1 MNVYLDFETR
11 SRADLPTVGAYRYG
25 CDPSTE
31 VLMAAVTAEGEDSP
45 VYLWVNPKYE
55 TEGMK
60 SEPETLKL
68 IAEADLV
75 YAHNAPFEH
84 AIAWGTK
91 WCHTRLEQWRCT
103 AAMARMAGLPD
114 SLAKCSAALGL
125 PELKD
130 AKGKSLIRLFS
141 IPDAETGEFN
151 SPHEYLEKWKQ
162 FGRYCRQDVIVEK
175 AIHKQLAKSFGLE
188 GNNLAD
194 FLFTL
199 RMNTAG
205 IPVNCKALDAADI
218 MVGQVSL
225 KAVKEFRKLTG
236 VNVTQRSKVL
246 DWLKFHGVPI
256 VDMQAATLEAL
267 PREGLDSDTKRGL
280 ELYSQLSYAAIKKIS
295 TMRSW
300 ACSDQRMRGVFK
312 YYGAGTGRWSAGG
325 PQIQNA
331 KKATYAMRP
340 ITGAAYDYLCSGGTS
355 EGIEAVY
362 GDCLEV
368 LASSIRHFVHADH
381 PLLDADYNAIE
392 ARIACWVSGEEQ
404 ALKDYARG
412 ADRYRTMASKIYG
425 ISESRVTSDQRALG
439 KVAILGLG
447 YGMGAEKFH
456 SSCRDLYGITIS
468 MSMAEQAK
476 STFRSQHPRMTALWR
491 NLDSDIRSAIKSPR
505 TVFESCKYIRL
516 WTEWTAGMNYLLV
529 RLPSGRKLAYPLP
542 AIEADG
548 IAYWGAIA
556 ASTQWGRVKMYG
568 AKMFENIC
576 QAIAA
581 DVMAH
586 GAINAESKGMMPF
599 ALIHD
604 QGLAIQDQD
613 QKPEDF
619 AKALSEVPRWATGLP
634 LKVEAKIVPYYSK

>member
-11 SRADLPTVGAYRYG
+11 SRADLPKVGAYRYG
-25 CDPSTE
+25 SDPSTE
-31 VLMAAVTAEGEDSP
+31 VLMAAVSAEGEDSP
-45 VYLWVNPKYE
+45 VYLWVNSKYE

-60 SEPETLKL
+60 SEPEALRL
-68 IAEADLV
+68 LAQADSV

-84 AIAWGTK
+84 AIVWGTG
-91 WCHTRLEQWRCT
+91 CCNIRLEQWRCT

-114 SLAKCSAALGL
+114 SLSKCSIALGL

-141 IPDAETGEFN
+141 IPDVETGEFN
-151 SPHEYLEKWKQ
+151 SPHEYVEKWKQ
-162 FGRYCRQDVIVEK
+162 FGQYCRQDVTVEK
-175 AIHKQLAKSFGLE
+175 AIHKQLSKSFSLE
-188 GNNLAD
+188 GNNLSD

-199 RMNTAG
+199 RMNTVG
-205 IPVNCKALDAADI
+205 IPVNCEALDAADL
-218 MVGQVSL
+218 MVDQVSSR
-225 KAVKEFRKLTG
+225 AVKEFRNLTG

-246 DWLKFHGVPI
+246 DWLKFNGVAI
-256 VDMQAATLEAL
+256 LDMQASTLEAVV
-267 PREGLDSDTKRGL
+267 REDLDPVTKRGIQ
-280 ELYSQLSYAAIKKIS
+280 LYSQLSYAAIKKIS
-295 TMRSW
+295 TMRAW

-331 KKATYAMRP
+331 KKATYAMRSL
-340 ITGAAYDYLCSGGTS
+340 TGPAYDYLCNGGTS

-368 LASSIRHFVHADH
+368 LASSIRHFIHADY

-392 ARIACWVSGEEQ
+392 ARIACWVSGEGQ
-404 ALKDYARG
+404 ALIDYSRG
-412 ADRYRTMASKIYG
+412 VDRYRTMASKIYG
-425 ISESRVTSDQRALG
+425 VSESRVTPDQRALG

-456 SSCRDLYGITIS
+456 ASCRDLYGIKIS
-468 MSMAEQAK
+468 MDMAEQAK
-476 STFRSQHPRMTALWR
+476 STFRSEHPRMTALWR
-491 NLDSDIRSAIKSPR
+491 KLESDIRSAIGSPR
-505 TVFESCKYIRL
+505 TIFESCSHLRL
-516 WTEWTAGMNYLLV
+516 WTEWTAGMNYLII

-542 AIEADG
+542 AIEDDG
-548 IAYWGAIA
+548 ITYWGAVA

-604 QGLAIQDQD
+604 QGLAIQDRG

-619 AKALSEVPRWATGLP
+619 AQALSKVPPWATGLP
-634 LKVEAKIVPYYSK
+634 LRVEAKLVPYYSK

>member
-11 SRADLPTVGAYRYG
+11 SRADLPTVGAYRYA

-31 VLMAAVTAEGEDSP
+31 VLMAAVSAEGEDSP

-60 SEPETLKL
+60 SEPEALRLLTL
-68 IAEADLV
+68 ADSV

-84 AIAWGTK
+84 AIVWGTK
-91 WCHTRLEQWRCT
+91 WCNLQLEQWRCT
-103 AAMARMAGLPD
+103 AAMARMAGLPE
-114 SLAKCSAALGL
+114 SLSKCSVALGL

-141 IPDAETGEFN
+141 IPDVETGEFN

-162 FGRYCRQDVIVEK
+162 FGQYCRQDVIVEK
-175 AIHKQLAKSFGLE
+175 AIHKQLSQSFSLE
-188 GNNLAD
+188 GNNLSD

-199 RMNTAG
+199 RMNTVG
-205 IPVNCKALDAADI
+205 IPVNCKALDAADL
-218 MVGQVSL
+218 MVDQVSG
-225 KAVKEFRKLTG
+225 KAVKEFRNLTG

-246 DWLKFHGVPI
+246 DWLKFNGVAI
-256 VDMQAATLEAL
+256 VDMQAATLEAVA
-267 PREGLDSDTKRGL
+267 REDLDPVTKRGI

-295 TMRSW
+295 TMRAW

-331 KKATYAMRP
+331 KKATYAMRSL
-340 ITGAAYDYLCSGGTS
+340 TGPAYDYLCNGGTS

-368 LASSIRHFVHADH
+368 LASSIRHFIHADH
-381 PLLDADYNAIE
+381 PMLDADYNAIE
-392 ARIACWVSGEEQ
+392 ARIACWVSGEGQ
-404 ALKDYARG
+404 ALIDYSRG

-425 ISESRVTSDQRALG
+425 VSESRVTPDQRALG

-456 SSCRDLYGITIS
+456 ASCRDLYGIKIS
-468 MSMAEQAK
+468 MDMAEQAK
-476 STFRSQHPRMTALWR
+476 STFRSEHPRMTALWR
-491 NLDSDIRSAIKSPR
+491 KLDSDIRSAIGSPR
-505 TVFESCKYIRL
+505 TIFEPCIHLRL
-516 WTEWTAGMNYLLV
+516 WTEWTAGMNYLII

-542 AIEADG
+542 AIEDDG
-548 IAYWGAIA
+548 ITYWGAVA

-604 QGLAIQDQD
+604 QGLAIQDKG
-613 QKPEDF
+613 QKPEEF
-619 AKALSEVPRWATGLP
+619 AQALSKVPSWATGLP
-634 LKVEAKIVPYYSK
+634 LKVEAKLVPYYSK

>member
-11 SRADLPTVGAYRYG
+11 SKADLPSVGAYRYG

-55 TEGMK
+55 TEGME
-60 SEPETLKL
+60 SEPEAIRL
-68 IAEADLV
+68 IAQADLV

-84 AIAWGTK
+84 AIVWGTK
-91 WCHTRLEQWRCT
+91 WCNTRLEQWRCT

-114 SLAKCSAALGL
+114 SLSKCSLALGL

-130 AKGKSLIRLFS
+130 AKGKALIRLFS
-141 IPDAETGEFN
+141 ILDPETMCFAEPKEN
-151 SPHEYLEKWKQ
+151 LDRWKQ
-162 FGRYCRQDVIVEK
+162 FGQYCRQDVIVEK
-175 AIHKQLAKSFGLE
+175 AIHKQLSQSFSLE

-199 RMNTAG
+199 RMNTVG
-205 IPVNCKALDAADI
+205 IPVNSPALDAADS
-218 MVGQVSL
+218 MVYKVTA
-225 KAVKEFRKLTG
+225 KAMKEFRNLTG
-236 VNVTQRSKVL
+236 FTLTQRAKVL
-246 DWLKFHGVPI
+246 EWLKFNGVTI
-256 VDMQAATLEAL
+256 DNMQAATLEAL
-267 PREGLDSDTKRGL
+267 SLDGLNPKAKRSL
-280 ELYSQLSYAAIKKIS
+280 ELYSQLNYAAIKKLA
-295 TMRSW
+295 TMRAW
-300 ACSDQRMRGVFK
+300 VCTDQRMRGVFK

-340 ITGAAYDYLCSGGTS
+340 ITGAAYNYICNGGTS

-425 ISESRVTSDQRALG
+425 VSESLVTSDQRALG

-456 SSCRDLYGITIS
+456 ASCRDLYGINIS
-468 MSMAEQAK
+468 PLMAEQAK
-476 STFRSQHPRMTALWR
+476 VTFRAQHPRLTALWYSLER
-491 NLDSDIRSAIKSPR
+491 NIRAAISNPR
-505 TVFESCKYIRL
+505 VKYAPCPYLKI
-516 WTEWTAGMNYLLV
+516 WTEWTAGMLYLRV
-529 RLPSGRKLAYPLP
+529 ELPSRRRLAYPLP
-542 AIEADG
+542 AIEGDG
-548 IAYWGAIA
+548 ITYWGTIL

-604 QGLAIQDQD
+604 QALAVQNSSQL
-613 QKPEDF
+613 PEDF
-619 AKALSEVPRWATGLP
+619 AQALSEVPSWATGLP